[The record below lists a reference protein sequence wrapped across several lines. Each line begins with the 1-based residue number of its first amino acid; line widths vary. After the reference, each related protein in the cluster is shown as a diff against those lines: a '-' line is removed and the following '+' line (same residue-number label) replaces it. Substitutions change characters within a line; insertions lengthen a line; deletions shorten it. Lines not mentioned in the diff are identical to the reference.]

1 MRKVLILGLLVMSVA
16 TYSQQRKIDSLSH
29 LIKTAP
35 TDTGRISL
43 YVKKIELL
51 ARRNLDT
58 AILLSYEQ
66 LKLAENLKFY
76 NGIKALHFQL
86 ASSYTFA
93 GKFDAAAAQIHFLQK
108 FLRSSDSAGFTSV
121 HIATGMYYGVQG
133 KYDSS
138 IQQYQQAEA
147 MAVRHKYSWL
157 LQNIYANAAIGF
169 QQLANLPKALEY
181 QQKAMQLAVDA
192 NNPNLEASVTLNMA
206 NTYSTMGDTL
216 KAEQMLMRTVDIA
229 VKNQYKQIELYAY
242 SNLATLHDISSMP
255 EKTYIYALKAIP
267 LGRQLGDLGI
277 TAANLAKAANA
288 QAFLGHYDMAES
300 LSKQAIALVDSV
312 GHPTNVAE
320 VYCGAGI
327 VRFMQNKFSEAIPFF
342 EKGLHVMGDELVY
355 DRAFGDSYK
364 RLSIAYEK
372 AGNYL
377 LALRNFKTGAQI
389 SDSMTRS
396 QNIRKATE
404 LSMNYDFQKKEE
416 IQAAEKA
423 RSEQLART
431 KQVALIIGLLLV
443 LTLAIVLLNGYRN
456 KQKANRLLENAMA
469 DLQSAQAQLIQNE
482 KMASLGELTAGIA
495 HEIQNP
501 LNFVN
506 NFSELNREM
515 ITDLNGALQKGDME
529 EAMQIAGELESNEEK
544 VMQHGKRAEAIVKN
558 MLQHS
563 RGAAGHRESV
573 NLNSLADE
581 YIKLA
586 LNGQRSKDKG
596 SNATVETNF
605 DKNIGNVSIIP
616 SEIGRVLLNLLNN
629 AFYAVNS
636 KNFET
641 APEDFAAKIWVS
653 TKVARYAAGKTGI
666 EIKVKDNGPGIPASN
681 LNKIFQP
688 FFTTKPTGQGTGLGL
703 SLSYDIVKA
712 HGGELIAESREGE
725 GSEFTIRLPKK

>member
-1 MRKVLILGLLVMSVA
+1 MRKFLILGFLVMSVA
-16 TYSQQRKIDSLSH
+16 TYSQQQKIDSISN
-29 LIKTAP
+29 LIKNAP
-35 TDTGRISL
+35 ADTGRISL

-66 LKLAENLKFY
+66 LKLAESLRFY
-76 NGIKALHFQL
+76 NGIKALHLQL

-93 GKFDAAAAQIHFLQK
+93 GKFDSAAAQIHFVEK
-108 FLRSSDSAGFTSV
+108 FLRSSDSIGFVSV
-121 HIATGMYYGVQG
+121 HISTGMFYGVQG

-147 MAVRHKYSWL
+147 LAVRLKYPWL

-181 QQKAMQLAVDA
+181 QQKAMQLAVNA
-192 NNPNLEASVTLNMA
+192 KNSNLEANVLLNMA
-206 NTYSTMGDTL
+206 NTYSMMGDTL
-216 KAEQMLMRTVDIA
+216 KAEQMLLRTGDIA
-229 VKNQYKQIELYAY
+229 VKNQYRQIELYVY
-242 SNLATLHDISSMP
+242 SNLATLYDISGMA
-255 EKTYIYALKAIP
+255 EKTYTYALKAIP
-267 LGRQLGDLGI
+267 LGRQVGDLGI

-288 QAFLGHYDMAES
+288 QAFLGHYEMAES

-312 GHPTNVAE
+312 GHPNNVAE

-327 VRFMQNKFSEAIPFF
+327 VRFLQNKFSEAIPFF
-342 EKGLHVMGDELVY
+342 EKGLHAIGGELVY

-372 AGNYL
+372 TGNYL
-377 LALRNFKTGAQI
+377 LALKNFKSGAEI

-396 QNIRKATE
+396 QNVRKATE
-404 LSMNYDFQKKEE
+404 LSMNYDFQKRQE

-423 RSEQLART
+423 KSEQLART

-443 LTLAIVLLNGYRN
+443 LILAIVLFNGYRN
-456 KQKANRLLENAMA
+456 KHKANQLLENAMT
-469 DLQSAQAQLIQNE
+469 DLQSAQAQLVQNE

-515 ITDLNGALQKGDME
+515 ISDLNNALQKGDIE
-529 EAMQIAGELESNEEK
+529 EARQITSDLEGNEEK
-544 VMQHGKRAEAIVKN
+544 VMHHGKRADAIVKN

-563 RGAAGHRESV
+563 RGAAGQREPINV
-573 NLNSLADE
+573 NSLADE

-596 SNATVETNF
+596 FNATVETNF
-605 DKNIGNVSIIP
+605 DNSIGTVLIIP

-629 AFYAVNS
+629 AFYAVS
-636 KNFET
+636 AKNF
-641 APEDFAAKIWVS
+641 
-653 TKVARYAAGKTGI
+653 
-666 EIKVKDNGPGIPASN
+666 
-681 LNKIFQP
+681 
-688 FFTTKPTGQGTGLGL
+688 
-703 SLSYDIVKA
+703 
-712 HGGELIAESREGE
+712 
-725 GSEFTIRLPKK
+725 